1 MAGLLPPDAYAMDMD
16 GVTMIY
22 FKDAPDT
29 MVITTK
35 EIIDGTKPVLY
46 VSHDKE
52 DGMWQFF
59 DGSMKFDIDCARIVS
74 LEEMLEIDNS
84 LASIGDLPLGW
95 IAERDN
101 RKAFWKRVEKE

>member
-1 MAGLLPPDAYAMDMD
+1 MAGWLSPDAYAMEMD

-22 FKDAPDT
+22 FKDSPDT

-35 EIIDGTKPVLY
+35 EIIDGTKLVLY

-52 DGMWQFF
+52 DGMWQFL
-59 DGSMKFDIDCARIVS
+59 DGSMKFDIDDARIVT
-74 LEEMLEIDNS
+74 LEEMFEIDNS
-84 LASIGDLPLGW
+84 LALIGDLPNGW